1 MKLFDFTRRKL
12 NEGGNLSLD
21 NPDDVDN
28 PYQADEI
35 DLQVHNRTFMVG
47 LLDKLLHDINSA
59 FYAQTKQPI
68 WNPQLLQSREFLG
81 GSSLHFFNTKDISD
95 DEFIKYKPKVGDI
108 DTQCNKELETKIHSF
123 LVSMNHKQIGDTTF
137 LGFSRGNEQYNAL
150 FQFQDP
156 PIKIQIDFEFG
167 QYDTETDSPDEWFK
181 FSHSSEWNDIQ
192 AGIKGVFHKWIYR
205 ALTAAHGSIKHQVD
219 VLKTKTNITPNVHD
233 NDLSFSVASGQGG
246 GLSQKYEP
254 YIHTDPTT
262 GEKKTYDQ
270 DVPYKRLIP
279 SGERNY
285 IQKLDQQF
293 YYFFGKQPEDND
305 SQLQKSFLGTLELIN
320 KYLEQD
326 VKDKIFQAFVDICF
340 EPGAQMI
347 TKDDPERDAKTKFA
361 AIDQFVDNCKLKHL
375 RPAAADKAEYYAK
388 DFLDLK
394 SFKEKN
400 PPRPGSKK
408 PMYGKLRK
416 DAIAAGTWKPLAESI
431 NEAGEVKAQ
440 LRKGMP
446 HLRNLNSTDFLDLLD
461 ELHQGNGQFQLK
473 NIPLNVK
480 VDGFGGRFGKNA
492 EGKPFMGTSR
502 TEPRYEA
509 GFAAYH
515 EKKGTTDPEVLG
527 RAKLFDDLFTQ
538 MMNAIKL
545 VDAKFGPDFLVN
557 KQVTCEV
564 LYLPFATET
573 DEGKLKFVGIHY
585 DKLPEGVQL
594 ALVPFR
600 VVDAVNGEDLPNSDK
615 FIKQLT
621 SAGQQGSVMFIDNS
635 LTQNEALD
643 VTAIVPPL
651 ENIEQFKAM
660 LASRKRDQA
669 AEVKAALEPVKLA
682 LEQAIINDPNIV
694 GKDLLGK
701 DYEGIVINSRLGP
714 IKVTSQ
720 EQRDVITS
728 KNAAKSAAR
737 QEQPRGESK
746 TAVVAIGSFVG
757 HMGHQQ
763 LFKYTI
769 DKAKEV
775 GGVPY
780 LFMGNAVG
788 KDDPIP
794 VADKIKTWKLM
805 YPQYANNISAVS
817 TEGGTLMQKV
827 KHELINPLPGKPPR
841 YDNVIIM
848 VGDDPDEPKT
858 GWPTAL
864 MKAVNKFAGYEHV
877 KVSLEVTPRGTGM
890 RFTTLRNALKQ
901 GTPEQQF
908 KVWSDAF
915 NSGNSGA
922 NPLSADWIKHL
933 MDISRKGMGITQQPQ
948 VAQPKPAPQQRL
960 SNALIRPNTP
970 ATTQDVAETKP
981 MSTRDKF
988 KAGLKRGGYDVDARA
1003 KEWDDEVKKS
1013 QERIADLK
1021 KQGYFKDEPTKEA
1034 MLDKSVF
1041 AGTKVGQ
1048 KVGSAAHW
1056 KNTGP
1061 SKNRPARSGDLVGG
1075 DAAESVAEDNYDGS
1089 DLYSPE
1095 AIKIGSH
1102 FIKEFNLTNELD
1114 QQLAIEIVDNCLEAN
1129 LTNPA
1134 QIRKQVIKYL
1144 KQSGT
1149 VIQSRNQKVSE
1160 VEGSPEGVP
1169 HLTKELL
1176 THIIQ
1181 QVGTEGAHAIVKSLK
1196 WGDGAAVEL
1205 LQLITNDLKQNIA
1218 GMNETKRMSAAVKLQ
1233 RAWDRER
1240 AKSSASYERERL
1252 RRELQGISDRMKPK
1266 EEPKKDDQG
1275 VAEAGSPAQQAAIER
1290 QSGRTV
1296 PNCVPVSEEVEN
1308 IMAVLID
1315 KIIVNE
1321 AIPNNKRRS

>member
-21 NPDDVDN
+21 NPNDVDN

-262 GEKKTYDQ
+262 GEKKTHDQ

-394 SFKEKN
+394 AFKEKN
-400 PPRPGSKK
+400 PPRPGGKK

-600 VVDAVNGEDLPNSDK
+600 VVDAANGEDLPNSDK

-643 VTAIVPPL
+643 VTAVVPPL

-682 LEQAIINDPNIV
+682 LEKAIINDPNII
-694 GKDLLGK
+694 GKDLLGQ

-720 EQRDVITS
+720 EQKDIITA
-728 KNAAKSAAR
+728 KNAAKAAAH

-757 HMGHQQ
+757 HVGHQQ

-769 DKAKEV
+769 DKANEV

-794 VADKIKTWKLM
+794 VADKIKTWQMM
-805 YPQYANNISAVS
+805 YPQYAKNISAVS

-848 VGDDPDEPKT
+848 VGDDPDEPKDK
-858 GWPTAL
+858 WPAAL

-877 KVSLEVTPRGTGM
+877 KVGLEVTPRGTGM

-915 NSGNSGA
+915 NEGNSGA

-948 VAQPKPAPQQRL
+948 AAKQTVPQQRL
-960 SNALIRPNTP
+960 SNTLIRPNTAVTP
-970 ATTQDVAETKP
+970 TPQDVAETAT

-988 KAGLKRGGYDVDARA
+988 KAGLKRNGYDVDARA

-1034 MLDKSVF
+1034 MLDKNVF
-1041 AGTKVGQ
+1041 AGTRVGQ
-1048 KVGSAAHW
+1048 KVGSAGHW

-1061 SKNRPARSGDLVGG
+1061 TKNRAAQAGDLVGG
-1075 DAAESVAEDNYDGS
+1075 AAESVAEDG
-1089 DLYSPE
+1089 E
-1095 AIKIGSH
+1095 
-1102 FIKEFNLTNELD
+1102 
-1114 QQLAIEIVDNCLEAN
+1114 
-1129 LTNPA
+1129 
-1134 QIRKQVIKYL
+1134 
-1144 KQSGT
+1144 GT
-1149 VIQSRNQKVSE
+1149 
-1160 VEGSPEGVP
+1160 PEGLP

-1181 QVGTEGAHAIVKSLK
+1181 QVGNEGAHAIVKSLK
-1196 WGDGAAVEL
+1196 WGDGAAKEL
-1205 LQLITNDLKQNIA
+1205 LQLIVKDLKNNISMA
-1218 GMNETKRMSAAVKLQ
+1218 ESVKQRLDPQCWKGKHIGKPATKIKGNVRVNNCVDEDWNSVNHHDKTDGLSQKAVNAYRREHPGSKLKTAVTKKPSELKPGSKDANRRKSFCARMSGNKGPMK
-1233 RAWDRER
+1233 DKHGNPTPK
-1240 AKSSASYERERL
+1240 AKALSRWNCHESV
-1252 RRELQGISDRMKPK
+1252 
-1266 EEPKKDDQG
+1266 DQ
-1275 VAEAGSPAQQAAIER
+1275 IFDH
-1290 QSGRTV
+1290 
-1296 PNCVPVSEEVEN
+1296 
-1308 IMAVLID
+1308 LIN
-1315 KIIVNE
+1315 KIIINE
-1321 AIPNNKRRS
+1321 AIQNNKRRS